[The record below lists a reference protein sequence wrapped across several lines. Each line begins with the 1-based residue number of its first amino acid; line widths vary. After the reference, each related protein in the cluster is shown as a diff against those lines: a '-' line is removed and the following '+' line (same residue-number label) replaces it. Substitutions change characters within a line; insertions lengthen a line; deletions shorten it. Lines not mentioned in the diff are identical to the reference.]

1 MAVGDNP
8 IMAKPEATILSDEK
22 KLPRVEGEGSLSGEE
37 SAYAALD
44 SIEETKSSAYVWL
57 IASWAAIGG
66 LLFGYD
72 TGVISAV
79 LVVIGDDLGKPLT
92 SNDSELITSLTSA
105 GAFVGAV
112 IAGMTSYAT
121 DNAGA
126 DTSL

>member
-1 MAVGDNP
+1 MPTPD
-8 IMAKPEATILSDEK
+8 ATILNDK
-22 KLPRVEGEGSLSGEE
+22 KELSVVEHEGSQSAEE

-44 SIEETKSSAYVWL
+44 SIEQTKSSAYVWL

-92 SNDSELITSLTSA
+92 SNDSEMITSLTSG

-112 IAGMTSYAT
+112 IAGMT
-121 DNAGA
+121 
-126 DTSL
+126 L